1 MKLIETDNNE
11 LERKVFIMSKT
22 FNHAVENRRT
32 YYAIG
37 KEIEVSLDDV
47 KNVVE
52 HSIKH
57 VPSSF
62 NSQSGRVVVL
72 AGEHHDKLWEIV
84 RETLR
89 KIVPAEAFASTDEKV
104 NSFKNGFGTIL
115 FFEDQAVVQGLQEA
129 FPLYKDNFPLWSTQ
143 SSGMLQF
150 TVWTALEELGLGA
163 SLQHYN
169 PLIDAEVHSTWGL
182 PESWKLM
189 SQMPFG
195 SRLAEPGEKEFS
207 PLETRVKYFV

>member
-1 MKLIETDNNE
+1 
-11 LERKVFIMSKT
+11 MSKT
-22 FNHAVENRRT
+22 FKEAIEGRRT

-37 KEIEVSLDDV
+37 KDIKVSVDDI

-52 HSIKH
+52 HSVKH
-57 VPSSF
+57 VPSPL
-62 NSQSGRVVVL
+62 NSQSGRAVVL
-72 AGEHHDKLWEIV
+72 VGEHHDKLWEIV

-89 KIVPAEAFASTDEKV
+89 KLVPAEAFASTDKKV
-104 NSFKNGFGTIL
+104 NSFKNGYGTVL
-115 FFEDQAVVQGLQEA
+115 FFEEQAVVQGLQEA
-129 FPLYKDNFPLWSTQ
+129 YPLYKDNFPLWSMQ

-169 PLIDAEVHSTWGL
+169 PLIDDEVLSTWDL
-182 PESWKLM
+182 PKSWRLI

-195 SRLAEPGEKEFS
+195 NRLAEPGAKEFS
-207 PLETRVKYFV
+207 PVDARVKYFG

>member
-1 MKLIETDNNE
+1 
-11 LERKVFIMSKT
+11 MSKS
-22 FNHAVENRRT
+22 FREAVESRRT

-37 KEIEVSLDDV
+37 KDSKVSLEEIKKVVDHSV
-47 KNVVE
+47 KF
-52 HSIKH
+52 
-57 VPSSF
+57 VPSAF
-62 NSQSGRVVVL
+62 NSQSARAVVL
-72 AGEHHDKLWEIV
+72 AGEHHDQLWEIV

-89 KIVPAEAFASTDEKV
+89 KVVPAEAFGSTDEKV

-115 FFEDQAVVQGLQEA
+115 FFEDQAVVEGLQEA
-129 FPLYKDNFPLWSTQ
+129 FSLYKDSFPLWSLQ

-169 PLIDAEVHSTWGL
+169 PLIDEEVHKTWNL
-182 PESWKLM
+182 PQSWRLM

-195 SRLAEPGEKEFS
+195 NPLAQPGEKEFT
-207 PLETRVKYFV
+207 PLEDRVKLFE

>member
-1 MKLIETDNNE
+1 
-11 LERKVFIMSKT
+11 MSKL
-22 FNHAVENRRT
+22 FREAVESRRT

-37 KEIEVSLDDV
+37 KDSKVTVEEIKD
-47 KNVVE
+47 VVE
-52 HSIKH
+52 HSVKF

-62 NSQSGRVVVL
+62 NSQSARAVVL
-72 AGEHHDKLWEIV
+72 VGEHHDQLWEIV

-89 KIVPAEAFASTDEKV
+89 KIVPAQAFGPTDEKV

-115 FFEDQAVVQGLQEA
+115 FFEDQAVVEGLQEA
-129 FPLYKDNFPLWSTQ
+129 FPLYKDNFPLWSLQ

-169 PLIDAEVHSTWGL
+169 PLIDEEVHRTWGL
-182 PESWKLM
+182 AKSWRLM

-195 SRLAEPGEKEFS
+195 NPLAQPGEKEFA
-207 PLETRVKYFV
+207 PLEDRVKLFE